1 MTEQKVRAIMIVE
14 IAGRPPEHIKEALKA
29 HVGVMKSMKGV
40 NYISETFSDAKLV
53 DKEKDI
59 YSSFVEVEVEVESF
73 LKLTELMFDFLP
85 ASIEVLEPDNLKFNS
100 QEATNFLSDLSGRL
114 HKYDEIAK
122 IAQMKNQQLMQHL
135 QKIQQAIA
143 QHRVEKEQKVKS
155 EKPKKEKKAKS
166 SKKSK
171 KK

>member
-1 MTEQKVRAIMIVE
+1 MAEQKIRAVMIIE

-29 HVGVMKSMKGV
+29 HVGVMKNMKGV
-40 NYISETFSDAKLV
+40 KYISELFSDAKLV
-53 DKEKDI
+53 DKEKEI
-59 YSSFVEVEVEVESF
+59 YSCFAEVEVEVETF

-85 ASIEVLEPDNLKFNS
+85 ASIEVLEPESMRFNS
-100 QEATNFLSDLSGRL
+100 QEATMFLSDLCGRL

-122 IAQMKNQQLMQHL
+122 IAQMKNNQLMQHL
-135 QKIQQAIA
+135 QRFQQVIA
-143 QHRVEKEQKVKS
+143 QQKVEKEKNS
-155 EKPKKEKKAKS
+155 KPKKEKKAKS